1 MSRRISQS
9 ADLTSENVVVS
20 NKLSAK
26 IVQTSQKLSIAN
38 TNPTDTL
45 SVGNTLFVKNDIKK
59 LIVKGTIKSDNYD
72 VSSVSGDQSI
82 LVNQGGVLVGSNG
95 VTHNVTTGDFK
106 VTGKLSFGKLSV
118 SGQVQDGQLLYS
130 NAGTLEGAPIT
141 YDKSLEQTTLTGK
154 LKITGGLTVLGDVSQ
169 IKVENVVIDDPILE
183 ISSNSADNTTSGLV
197 MQRPNGNVAISY
209 QPDDTL
215 NLSYTS
221 GSAYDT
227 ELSIDTSKELP
238 VKIQGTLDVSGDTI
252 ISSNLRVTNPGSTL
266 SVTRINFL

>member
-26 IVQTSQKLSIAN
+26 IVETLQTLSIAN

-72 VSSVSGDQSI
+72 VSNVSGDQSV
-82 LVNQGGVLVGSNG
+82 LVNQGGMLVGSNG
-95 VTHNVTTGDFK
+95 VTHNKTTGAFH
-106 VTGKLSFGKLSV
+106 VGGRLSFGKLSV
-118 SGQVQDGQLLYS
+118 SGHAQDGQLLYS

-141 YDKSLEQTTLTGK
+141 YDRSLEQTTLTGK

-183 ISSNSADNTTSGLV
+183 ISSNSANNTTSGLV
-197 MQRPNGNVAISY
+197 MQRPNGNVALSY